1 MAQGRGKTDYKSV
14 LKLIKERL
22 SRAVGMVPEPAPPP
36 SRPPQDTPAPR
47 AAIAEP
53 AISSRVEE
61 RVPPASRPTTSQAP
75 SRKQSARKALV
86 RQRQKQRLRPP
97 GAGSVRSSADPIDF
111 GEFRV
116 YTGPKPAPSNGEP
129 ASLKGTEALRHV
141 KQHVSP
147 SEIRVRPGPPP
158 KASPTT
164 TSRTIRT
171 MGVGAEMLRVHPQP
185 DPLGFIVGFDF
196 GTSSSKI
203 VVHQPGAG
211 DLAYALP
218 VPKELRASDAGRS
231 QDHLWRSTVWFDSK
245 SQRFSLTPRSG
256 WTPVEGFKT
265 GLIQSSGHRMDTA
278 NLTHAQAATAYLALM
293 IAYVV
298 GHHREAAPG
307 GFSRKDHF
315 SRFHFGVPVAC
326 KDEQGCAREFRRVF
340 EAAFRAAPSAR
351 ELDLEMIKAAL
362 ATADPSHPESSDTPF
377 VVFEELAA
385 VIAGYRASPEKK
397 VGPHMVVD
405 VGASTL
411 DVATFYVPED
421 ADDEVPV
428 YMSGVEILGAEA
440 LAAAR
445 RLGVPDATFQA
456 ACGAHTRHVW
466 SNTFLKKNAS
476 FFPNNGVPKP
486 LLFVGGGRLTDLHG
500 PFYER
505 YQNGLEAPLRT
516 PKPGKNL
523 SYDKKTDVERLL
535 LAWGLSQ
542 EQIAIPELR
551 PPSRI
556 EEEVR
561 RERDPT
567 AGYVSKDMV

>member
-1 MAQGRGKTDYKSV
+1 MGQGKGQADYKSV
-14 LKLIKERL
+14 LKLIGERL
-22 SRAVGMVPEPAPPP
+22 SEAIAKPRAPTPPAPSP
-36 SRPPQDTPAPR
+36 SVQEAPK
-47 AAIAEP
+47 
-53 AISSRVEE
+53 
-61 RVPPASRPTTSQAP
+61 PTTTSVEHPRP
-75 SRKQSARKALV
+75 SLASPVQISGPVQRKAKV
-86 RQRQKQRLRPP
+86 RLNQKLNQKLKKKLQPT
-97 GAGSVRSSADPIDF
+97 GAGSVRSRSGDPIEF

-116 YTGPKPAPSNGEP
+116 YTGPKQAPPTGE
-129 ASLKGTEALRHV
+129 AVSLKGREALQYVR
-141 KQHVSP
+141 QHVLP
-147 SEIRVRPGPPP
+147 REIRIGLGSPP
-158 KASPTT
+158 KASSATT
-164 TSRTIRT
+164 AKISRIINAGTE
-171 MGVGAEMLRVHPQP
+171 VLRAKPAP
-185 DPLGFIVGFDF
+185 DRLGFIVGFDF

-211 DLAYALP
+211 DLAYTLP
-218 VPKELRASDAGRS
+218 VPKELRASDDGRS
-231 QDHLWRSTVWFDSK
+231 QDHLWRSTVWFDPN

-265 GLIQSSGHRMDTA
+265 GLIQSSGHRMEAA
-278 NLTHAQAATAYLALM
+278 NLTHAQAATAYVALM
-293 IAYVV
+293 IAYVI
-298 GHHREAAPG
+298 GHHREAAPA
-307 GFSRKDHF
+307 GFRRNDHY
-315 SRFHFGVPVAC
+315 SRFHFGIPVAS

-340 EAAFRAAPSAR
+340 EAAFRAAPIGGA
-351 ELDLEMIKAAL
+351 LDLEAVKAAL
-362 ATADPSHPESSDTPF
+362 AATDPGRGETSETPF

-397 VGPHMVVD
+397 AGPHMVVD

-421 ADDEVPV
+421 ADERVPV
-428 YMSGVEILGAEA
+428 YMSGVELLGAEA

-445 RLGVPDATFQA
+445 RLGVPDLTFQS

-486 LLFVGGGRLTDLHG
+486 LLFVGGGRLTDLHR
-500 PFYER
+500 PFFEQ

-516 PKPGKNL
+516 PRPGKNL

-542 EQIAIPELR
+542 EQINIPELR
-551 PPSRI
+551 PPSQM

-567 AGYVSKDMV
+567 AGFVSKDMV